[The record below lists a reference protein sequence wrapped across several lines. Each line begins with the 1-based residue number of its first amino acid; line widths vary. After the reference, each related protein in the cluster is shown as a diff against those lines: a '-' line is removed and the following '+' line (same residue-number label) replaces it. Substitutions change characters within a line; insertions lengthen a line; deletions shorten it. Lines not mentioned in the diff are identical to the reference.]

1 MRRLRAWKPVAE
13 LAGRRQ
19 RAGSSEEVRTLIVFP
34 LMVSI
39 TIAKTRDGWRLAIHL
54 AMMI

>member
-1 MRRLRAWKPVAE
+1 MAE

-39 TIAKTRDGWRLAIHL
+39 TIAKTRDGWRFAIHL

>member
-1 MRRLRAWKPVAE
+1 MAE

>member
-1 MRRLRAWKPVAE
+1 MAE
-13 LAGRRQ
+13 LAGRRL
-19 RAGSSEEVRTLIVFP
+19 RAGMSGEVRTLIVFP

-39 TIAKTRDGWRLAIHL
+39 TMAKTRDGWRFAIHL